1 MRGHTNSDGDV
12 VLIPSNVC
20 VEEAGSFHFRSHLTP
35 GQDDS
40 YTELSLVPCTI
51 AASAPSREFI
61 RRNKAGHEGVC
72 RMTCGTHIPQL
83 EGRRPPEKSWL
94 GGGGVG
100 SVYSVADGFEF
111 AFYFEEHIDYNRVE
125 LGARPGSDDLDRFFV
140 RERIFVASFG
150 AERIVYI
157 RNSHDPGRK
166 RYFFALQTLRIS
178 GTVPTLVMGE
188 SDIDTG
194 A

>member
-1 MRGHTNSDGDV
+1 MVRQFYGSSVACASFRCDHQPRGRNYSASRDNLLFYVSLVASFLCGLGYDQFLSV
-12 VLIPSNVC
+12 VRQIMASYRPDPSP
-20 VEEAGSFHFRSHLTP
+20 P

-40 YTELSLVPCTI
+40 CTELSLVPCTI

-125 LGARPGSDDLDRFFV
+125 LGA
-140 RERIFVASFG
+140 
-150 AERIVYI
+150 
-157 RNSHDPGRK
+157 
-166 RYFFALQTLRIS
+166 
-178 GTVPTLVMGE
+178 
-188 SDIDTG
+188 
-194 A
+194 